1 MTGRTR
7 GSGDALDPVQDLRS
21 DFVHEADVKG
31 IGQTLVRMA
40 IEHNTM
46 AESLSEQFPEEITQL
61 PDRFHSDPAFGQ
73 SASCAETD
81 VEQNILGTCAP
92 AGLVACPVNQRL

>member
-1 MTGRTR
+1 
-7 GSGDALDPVQDLRS
+7 
-21 DFVHEADVKG
+21 
-31 IGQTLVRMA
+31 
-40 IEHNTM
+40 M